1 MNQMSNLR
9 NGVLTVSGVLI
20 GILVM
25 GGIRN
30 AVSAVGQC
38 ENLSRGSQI
47 ELPSGRI
54 MTCQ

>member
-1 MNQMSNLR
+1 MSNLR

-20 GILVM
+20 GIIVM
-25 GGIRN
+25 GSIRN
-30 AVSAVGQC
+30 SVSAVGQC

>member
-1 MNQMSNLR
+1 MSNLR
-9 NGVLTVSGVLI
+9 NGVLAVSGALI
-20 GILVM
+20 GIIVM

-38 ENLSRGSQI
+38 ESLSRGAQI